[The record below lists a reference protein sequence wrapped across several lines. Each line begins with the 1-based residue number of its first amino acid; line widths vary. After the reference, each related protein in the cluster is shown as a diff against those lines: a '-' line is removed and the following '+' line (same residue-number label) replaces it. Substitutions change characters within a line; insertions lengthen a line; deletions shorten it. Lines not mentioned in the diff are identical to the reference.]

1 MTDMTISDVRVIP
14 LRVPWVDPPVFG
26 KTTVATPRDILVVEI
41 ETKSGIVGIGYL
53 HVLSP
58 ALRTIA
64 MCLEEAMVPLVKGRD
79 ATAIEAIWRDLWR
92 ATYTAGRM
100 GIAVMA
106 LSAIDIALC
115 DAVGKAANMPLHRL
129 WGHFRSEIPIYG
141 SGCFRGLGGD
151 GMIEKAQRYV
161 AQGYQAIKMQVAH
174 VHDRHTDLAN
184 VRRMREALGPDI
196 EIMIDVNMGWS
207 ADIAIQMGR
216 KFQDCD
222 IYWLEEPVPAE
233 DFAGYLRIADALDLR
248 IVGGETH
255 FTRYD
260 LRPFLENPKLPILQP
275 DVMRGGLTELRK
287 IAALADTWGMSIAPH
302 LFPEL
307 MVQVMA
313 AIPNG
318 IWLEHSFAE
327 RLASAIVLGAYT
339 GERIVGV
346 AGFRQESGPKER
358 HKGVVWGVYVQPDA
372 RGQGVAASLI
382 AGIIDAARN
391 IVEQLTLTVVQGN
404 SAAIALYRQFGFT
417 VYGVEPR
424 ARKNL
429 SGYVDKVLM
438 VLDLRPA

>member
-106 LSAIDIALC
+106 LSAIDVALW

-216 KFQDCD
+216 KFQDYD
-222 IYWLEEPVPAE
+222 IYWLEEPVPAD
-233 DFAGYLRIADALDLR
+233 DFAGYQRIAAALDMR
-248 IVGGETH
+248 VVGGETH

-260 LRPFLENPKLPILQP
+260 LRPFFLNPCLPILQP
-275 DVMRGGLTELRK
+275 DPMRGGMTDMRK
-287 IAALADTWGMSIAPH
+287 IATLADTWGITIAPH

-307 MVQVMA
+307 NVHLLA
-313 AIPNG
+313 SIPNG
-318 IWLEHSFAE
+318 IWAE
-327 RLASAIVLGAYT
+327 NMGLLDDLWVDPPQIANGMITAP
-339 GERIVGV
+339 ERPGHGLRFKDGV
-346 AGFRQESGPKER
+346 RRE
-358 HKGVVWGVYVQPDA
+358 
-372 RGQGVAASLI
+372 
-382 AGIIDAARN
+382 
-391 IVEQLTLTVVQGN
+391 
-404 SAAIALYRQFGFT
+404 FT
-417 VYGVEPR
+417 
-424 ARKNL
+424 
-429 SGYVDKVLM
+429 S
-438 VLDLRPA
+438 